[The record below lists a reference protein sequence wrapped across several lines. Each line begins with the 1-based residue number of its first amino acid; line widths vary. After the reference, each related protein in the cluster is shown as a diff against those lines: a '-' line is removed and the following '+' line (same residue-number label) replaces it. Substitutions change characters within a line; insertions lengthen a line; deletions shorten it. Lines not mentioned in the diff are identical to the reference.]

1 MSETYSKPKLVQV
14 GLVVRDLDKTMEQ
27 FKLLLGAEPHRV
39 IEKSPA
45 APGPKYYLGEERDFY
60 QRVALYEMNGIEF
73 EILQPY
79 NDRSALTD
87 YLDTYGEGIHH
98 VAFDTDNFDAF
109 EKHLN
114 ENGVQLIQTGPNSR
128 HPALKWG
135 FFNTNDKLGT
145 MIEVTNFEEVANIE
159 AAAAKEKEE
168 K

>member
-1 MSETYSKPKLVQV
+1 MSYNYSKPKLVQV
-14 GLVVRDLDKTMEQ
+14 GLVVKDLDKTMEQ
-27 FKLLLGAEPHRV
+27 FRLLLGAEPNRV
-39 IEKSPA
+39 IEKSPS
-45 APGPKYYLGEERDFY
+45 APGRKYYLGEERDFY

-87 YLDTYGEGIHH
+87 FLDEHGEGIHH

-114 ENGVQLIQTGPNSR
+114 ENGVRLIQTDPNSR

-159 AAAAKEKEE
+159 AAGREK

>member
-1 MSETYSKPKLVQV
+1 MSENYSKPKLVQV
-14 GLVVRDLDKTMEQ
+14 GLVVRDLDAVMEQ
-27 FKLLLGAEPHRV
+27 FRVLLGAEPNRV

-60 QRVALYEMNGIEF
+60 QRAALYSMNGIEF

-87 YLDTYGEGIHH
+87 FLDEHGDGIHH

-145 MIEVTNFEEVANIE
+145 MIEVTNFEEVANLE
-159 AAAAKEKEE
+159 KAEKEKQQ
-168 K
+168 

>member
-1 MSETYSKPKLVQV
+1 MSENYSKPKLVQV
-14 GLVVRDLDKTMEQ
+14 GLVVHDLDAVMEQ
-27 FKLLLGAEPHRV
+27 FRVLLGAEPHRV

-60 QRVALYEMNGIEF
+60 QRAALYEMNGIEF

-87 YLDTYGEGIHH
+87 FLDEHGDGIHH

-114 ENGVQLIQTGPNSR
+114 EHGVQMVQTGPNSR

-145 MIEVTNFEEVANIE
+145 MIEVTNFEEVANLE
-159 AAAAKEKEE
+159 KAEKEKKEP
-168 K
+168 

>member
-1 MSETYSKPKLVQV
+1 MSDTYSKPKLVQV
-14 GLVVRDLDKTMEQ
+14 GLVVRDLDAVMEQ
-27 FKLLLGAEPHRV
+27 FRVLLGAEPHRV
-39 IEKSPA
+39 IEKSPS

-87 YLDTYGEGIHH
+87 FLDEHGEGIHH

-145 MIEVTNFEEVANIE
+145 MIEVTNFEEVANLE
-159 AAAAKEKEE
+159 KAEKEKKEP
-168 K
+168 

>member
-1 MSETYSKPKLVQV
+1 MSENYSKPKLVQI

-27 FKLLLGAEPHRV
+27 FKVLLGAEPHRV

-45 APGPKYYLGEERDFY
+45 APGPKYYLGEERDFF

-98 VAFDTDNFDAF
+98 VAFDTDNFDGF

-135 FFNTNDKLGT
+135 FFNTNEKLGT
-145 MIEVTNFEEVANIE
+145 MIEVTNFEEVANLE
-159 AAAAKEKEE
+159 VAAAKEKKE
-168 K
+168 

>member
-1 MSETYSKPKLVQV
+1 MNATYSKPKLVQI
-14 GLVVRDLDKTMEQ
+14 GLVVKDLDETVKQ
-27 FKLLLGAEPHRV
+27 FSLLLGAEPIRI
-39 IEKSPA
+39 IEKSPS
-45 APGPKYYLGEERDFY
+45 APGKKFYLGEERDFY

-87 YLDTYGEGIHH
+87 YLDVHGCGLHH
-98 VAFDTDNFDAF
+98 VAFDTDNFDAL

-114 ENGVQLIQTGPNSR
+114 NNGVKLIQTGPNSR

-145 MIEVTNFEEVANIE
+145 MIEVTNFAEVDKLE
-159 AAAAKEKEE
+159 AHEKS
-168 K
+168 

>member
-1 MSETYSKPKLVQV
+1 MSENYSKPKLVQI

-27 FKLLLGAEPHRV
+27 FKTLLGAEPHRV

-79 NDRSALTD
+79 NDQSALTD

-98 VAFDTDNFDAF
+98 VAFDTDNFEGF

-159 AAAAKEKEE
+159 AAAKKDE
-168 K
+168 